1 MYICKILNN
10 TLNPK
15 MMYEEIE
22 TQKTSHP
29 YKWAGSKKCNFN
41 LDLHN
46 QSPICSM
53 QVQTRSENYTNH
65 CRRQKPKN
73 HIPYIKRQRKQN
85 MAPKQK

>member
-46 QSPICSM
+46 
-53 QVQTRSENYTNH
+53 
-65 CRRQKPKN
+65 
-73 HIPYIKRQRKQN
+73 
-85 MAPKQK
+85 